1 MISFIRK
8 LFIKDQVVRSTYHD
22 PVLGKLE
29 YNPAEKEWMTSGDS
43 DEAMPFI
50 GIKGDQNM
58 PDSDSLNFIK
68 SKLNNI
74 QKYYDLCSDDLLYI
88 ARDFIK
94 FTSNTQVKE
103 LYEIR
108 GIWLEVNEWKINF
121 RTRKKFTRVD
131 VDMVFEGEK
140 LTGNYIS
147 T

>member
-1 MISFIRK
+1 
-8 LFIKDQVVRSTYHD
+8 
-22 PVLGKLE
+22 
-29 YNPAEKEWMTSGDS
+29 
-43 DEAMPFI
+43 
-50 GIKGDQNM
+50 M